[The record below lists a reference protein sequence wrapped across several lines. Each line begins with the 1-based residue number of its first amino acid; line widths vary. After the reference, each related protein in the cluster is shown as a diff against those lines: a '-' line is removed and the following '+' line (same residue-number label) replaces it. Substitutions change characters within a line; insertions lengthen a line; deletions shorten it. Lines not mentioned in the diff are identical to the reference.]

1 MASKVKKGFLYLLEV
16 HPRRPWLHKVGI
28 TQNPPAR
35 FESLSEN
42 SPIRLLR
49 VIHVR
54 NYEKREAWLKDYFS
68 NRAVY
73 FHPLRGNGATEVFRF
88 TWLDL
93 AIVTLSMEWWALKED
108 PRVRFGLAL
117 FYTLAPPLA
126 LYALDASLF
135 WLLLK
140 SVWDGVVDLVGWVG

>member
-54 NYEKREAWLKDYFS
+54 NYEKREAWIKDYFS

-93 AIVTLSMEWWALKED
+93 AIITLSMEWWALKED
-108 PRVRFGLAL
+108 PRVRAALAL
-117 FYTLAPPLA
+117 FYILAPLVG
-126 LYALDASLF
+126 LYALDDWFF
-135 WLLLK
+135 WFVLK
-140 SVWDGVVDLVGWVG
+140 SVWHGVVGAVDGLG